1 MNVLEGVA
9 NIARRS
15 VRRITQE
22 TWEDRTLVVRISNG
36 SSKVLESTE
45 PLMMAGRCA
54 LSFSQLEPG
63 QTGTIRFSSAGG
75 EFFGN
80 ATSGCH
86 HAGALEL
93 RIDGKRLLMAE
104 SCPFGHTTL
113 KSHRFVMLFE
123 PGKRTLQEFYNEMP
137 AVFMGCRETHSTH
150 MQGLCVRVHAVAT
163 ASPAVADVVILQED
177 LEQVEYELDSTQ
189 QLDFAEWCL
198 SHPEYKDMVGSAMF
212 LAESQAVA
220 NAMRHKKMSPTDK
233 AFNLTLL
240 IDAFVTNGLVKLPE
254 DALGINLSRWRAARA
269 RCLGASGDLLSPAD
283 PQVERHWDEASEVSA
298 DSPDSEIKA
307 YIEESHM
314 LLRTTAVR
322 CMLMLSPA
330 VAECKVHGEWPTKV
344 SGSPD
349 SPTLGYPSRP
359 RQSPR
364 PTVGG
369 GRHSIAEFFRRSS
382 SLEPDQP
389 PLPLKAP
396 RRSCCGSSGALE
408 GLERE
413 QLMYLVRNC
422 IHLSADYTRRRSKL
436 FGMLET
442 PSEGVQRYRRCLGLT
457 HRNITEHRGG
467 QDVIYNFFSPEVFEE
482 LGDSGVSPEEVM
494 QSLGHCAPEYRTMS
508 TNSKSGELFLF
519 SSDRRFIIKTLSS
532 KELILLMRMMPAYLD
547 HIQRWPRSLIVRY
560 AGLYLIQRGEQ
571 FLHFVV
577 MKSVFDPQI
586 SLHLKFDLKGS
597 LYKRKKKSQ
606 ESVGK
611 DEDWV
616 HSGHRLRLPL
626 EVQREFCAQHELD
639 AQLLESFKMMDYS
652 VLIGVHF
659 VEDEFQRMLEPGWG
673 DGCLIS
679 EDCKEV
685 YYIGIIDHSIKY
697 GIKKQAEN
705 LLRVAQG
712 TSDRASCVSADTYA
726 ERQLMFLY
734 QKVMNNPSAMD
745 IGTEGRL
752 RVDLFEATELIAA
765 DWNGASDPYVTVKLG
780 LCVKHT
786 ATVPINCN
794 PVWNCS
800 LYLPVHQAHEHQELK
815 ITVWDEDHVK
825 SIRGNDDFLGRLS
838 VPMSWILKG
847 PVDLKQVELSDI
859 PKGRLSLRCFYE
871 SADALSD
878 DNLLTKASPKVPS
891 KDAACCV
898 CSPLYRNAAL
908 LAHASMKNA
917 ASCDK

>member
-1 MNVLEGVA
+1 MLNSPRCLVL
-9 NIARRS
+9 
-15 VRRITQE
+15 
-22 TWEDRTLVVRISNG
+22 DFMLYG
-36 SSKVLESTE
+36 SS
-45 PLMMAGRCA
+45 
-54 LSFSQLEPG
+54 
-63 QTGTIRFSSAGG
+63 
-75 EFFGN
+75 
-80 ATSGCH
+80 
-86 HAGALEL
+86 
-93 RIDGKRLLMAE
+93 
-104 SCPFGHTTL
+104 
-113 KSHRFVMLFE
+113 
-123 PGKRTLQEFYNEMP
+123 
-137 AVFMGCRETHSTH
+137 
-150 MQGLCVRVHAVAT
+150 
-163 ASPAVADVVILQED
+163 
-177 LEQVEYELDSTQ
+177 
-189 QLDFAEWCL
+189 
-198 SHPEYKDMVGSAMF
+198 
-212 LAESQAVA
+212 
-220 NAMRHKKMSPTDK
+220 
-233 AFNLTLL
+233 
-240 IDAFVTNGLVKLPE
+240 
-254 DALGINLSRWRAARA
+254 
-269 RCLGASGDLLSPAD
+269 
-283 PQVERHWDEASEVSA
+283 
-298 DSPDSEIKA
+298 
-307 YIEESHM
+307 EESHM

-359 RQSPR
+359 RQSTR

-396 RRSCCGSSGALE
+396 RRSCCSSSAALE
-408 GLERE
+408 
-413 QLMYLVRNC
+413 
-422 IHLSADYTRRRSKL
+422 
-436 FGMLET
+436 
-442 PSEGVQRYRRCLGLT
+442 
-457 HRNITEHRGG
+457 GG

-482 LGDSGVSPEEVM
+482 LGDSGVSPEEVL

-508 TNSKSGELFLF
+508 TNSKSGELL
-519 SSDRRFIIKTLSS
+519 
-532 KELILLMRMMPAYLD
+532 AY
-547 HIQRWPRSLIVRY
+547 
-560 AGLYLIQRGEQ
+560 A
-571 FLHFVV
+571 
-577 MKSVFDPQI
+577 
-586 SLHLKFDLKGS
+586 
-597 LYKRKKKSQ
+597 
-606 ESVGK
+606 
-611 DEDWV
+611 
-616 HSGHRLRLPL
+616 

-765 DWNGASDPYVTVKLG
+765 DWNGASDPYVTLKLG

-794 PVWNCS
+794 P
-800 LYLPVHQAHEHQELK
+800 AHEHQELK

-838 VPMSWILKG
+838 VPL
-847 PVDLKQVELSDI
+847 
-859 PKGRLSLRCFYE
+859 
-871 SADALSD
+871 
-878 DNLLTKASPKVPS
+878 
-891 KDAACCV
+891 
-898 CSPLYRNAAL
+898 AAL
-908 LAHASMKNA
+908 AKRCQCLGS
-917 ASCDK
+917 

>member
-1 MNVLEGVA
+1 MNVLEGAA

-15 VRRITQE
+15 VRRLTQE

-36 SSKVLESTE
+36 STKTLEAAE
-45 PLMMAGRCA
+45 PPAMMAGRCV
-54 LSFSQLEPG
+54 LSFSQLAPG
-63 QTGTIRFSSAGG
+63 ETGTVRFSSAGG

-86 HAGALEL
+86 HAGAVEFSVQ
-93 RIDGKRLLMAE
+93 GQRLLMAE

-113 KSHRFVMLFE
+113 KTHRFVVSFE
-123 PGKRTLQEFYNEMP
+123 PGKRTMQEFYNEMP
-137 AVFMGCRETHSTH
+137 AVFMGCRETQHSTH

-163 ASPAVADVVILQED
+163 SSPAVADVVILQEE
-177 LEQVEYELDSTQ
+177 LEQVEYELDSAQ
-189 QLDFAEWCL
+189 QLEFAEWCL
-198 SHPEYKDMVGSAMF
+198 SHPDFKDLMGSAMF
-212 LAESQAVA
+212 LAESHAVA
-220 NAMRHKKMSPTDK
+220 NAMRHKKMSHNDK

-240 IDAFVTNGLVKLPE
+240 IDAFVTNGLVKTSLE
-254 DALGINLSRWRAARA
+254 ALGVNLSSYRSAREKCDQ
-269 RCLGASGDLLSPAD
+269 RSPAN
-283 PQVERHWDEASEVSA
+283 PQVKRHWDEASEVSSVDA
-298 DSPDSEIKA
+298 EDAEVKA

-322 CMLMLSPA
+322 CMLMLSRA
-330 VAECKVHGEWPTKV
+330 VAECKVHGQWPTQV
-344 SGSPD
+344 SHQAD
-349 SPTLGYPSRP
+349 PTQGDRP
-359 RQSPR
+359 RTSPR
-364 PTVGG
+364 GPRPAVGG

-382 SLEPDQP
+382 SLEPD
-389 PLPLKAP
+389 LPVLPHKTP
-396 RRSCCGSSGALE
+396 RRSCCSAGQVSE

-413 QLMYLVRNC
+413 QLLYLVRNC
-422 IHLSADYTRRRSKL
+422 IHLSAEFTRRRSKL
-436 FGMLET
+436 LGMLDAPEQ
-442 PSEGVQRYRRCLGLT
+442 SGGFQRYRRQLGLT

-467 QDVIYNFFSPEVFEE
+467 QDVVYNFFSPEVFEE
-482 LGDSGVSPEEVM
+482 LGDGVSPEEVL

-547 HIQRWPRSLIVRY
+547 HIQRYPRSLIVRY
-560 AGLYLIQRGEQ
+560 AGLYLIQRGDQ

-586 SLHLKFDLKGS
+586 PLHLKFDLKGS
-597 LYKRKKKSQ
+597 LYKRRKKAQ

-616 HSGHRLRLPL
+616 HSGHRLNLPL

-652 VLIGVHF
+652 VLVGVHF
-659 VEDEFQRMLEPGWG
+659 VEHDHFNDFLEPGWG
-673 DGCLIS
+673 DGYLVS
-679 EDCKEV
+679 EDRKEV
-685 YYIGIIDHSIKY
+685 YLVGIIDHSIKY

-726 ERQLMFLY
+726 ERQLHFLY
-734 QKVMNNPSAMD
+734 NKVMSNPGAMD

-752 RVDLFEATELIAA
+752 RVDILGAEELIAA

-786 ATVPINCN
+786 ATVPVNCN
-794 PVWNCS
+794 PTWNCS
-800 LYLPVHQAHEHQELK
+800 LYLPVHQAHRDQELK
-815 ITVWDEDHVK
+815 ITVWDEDHLK
-825 SIRGNDDFLGRLS
+825 SLRGNDDFLGRLS
-838 VPMSWILKG
+838 VPMTWILQG
-847 PVDLKQVELSDI
+847 PVDLRNTELSDVS
-859 PKGRLSLRCFYE
+859 KGRLSLRCLFE
-871 SADALSD
+871 SVD
-878 DNLLTKASPKVPS
+878 DIVDDSLLMKASPKQPS
-891 KDAACCV
+891 RQVACCV
-898 CSPLYRNAAL
+898 CSPLYRTAAV
-908 LAHASMKNA
+908 
-917 ASCDK
+917 